1 MSLQVWLPLTDG
13 TLKQHGLSDV
23 SIVNSGATYQSTG
36 GKLGGTYSFGTGA
49 SSLSLPISTF
59 TSLSDDFS
67 VACWIKILS
76 WNTSYATF
84 WAASSTSASWAN
96 IIAALCRNGS
106 SSKLIFCLGND
117 SQSITSTCSTVDDIQ
132 LNTWYHFTCVYKSG
146 KAHLYQNGVLV
157 KTVDVPFTPKTSAV
171 QVANV
176 GKSRENTYQS
186 NCLMNDFRI
195 YNHALSKMEI
205 KQLSQGLVLH
215 YKLSD
220 SYIESTTNLI
230 TTEDCLSSTCYNG
243 STSKYGYGTTTDMYK
258 TVTVYDGR
266 KGTKVYMGTNG
277 NNCYPYVYINNMYTS
292 NGTNSPEY
300 KTLSFDY
307 YTTVSTS
314 ISPYKLGSGSGT
326 ATYKVSNSNGIKT
339 GMGTNS
345 VVIPVIP
352 NEWNHVE
359 ITFHGTT
366 DADSQWGYIQNQ
378 PAHVSNTSNFWFFSN
393 MQLETKDHATGY
405 AGVGCSRTST
415 TVYDNSGFCN
425 NGTTSGTLSISN
437 DTPLYSSSTVFNGTD
452 SYVKVDDNTWMV
464 KGMSAMTIN
473 LWAKASTTWPTNG
486 GRLLSCTE
494 SGGFNLE
501 AGNSGYW
508 RFPIYV
514 YTNEAQTSSAYK
526 YDSNEIKISDLV
538 PNAWNMITLVYDTT
552 GTKTYLNGQL
562 HHTYTNT
569 SYGINFNTNARLF
582 LGCEASGANPSSPY
596 FNGMESDFRLYT
608 TVLSDEDIKQLYR
621 DKGYVDN
628 NGNVYGTLYEL

>member
-13 TLKQHGLSDV
+13 TLKQQGLSDV

-84 WAASSTSASWAN
+84 WGASSTSASWAN

-157 KTVDVPFTPKTSAV
+157 KTVDVPFTPKTNAV
-171 QVANV
+171 QVVNV

-243 STSKYGYGTTTDMYK
+243 STSKYGYGTTTNMYK
-258 TVTVYDGR
+258 TVTTYDGR
-266 KGTKVYMGTNG
+266 KGTKVYAGTDG
-277 NNCYPYVYINNMYTS
+277 TGFWPYVYIDNMYTS
-292 NGTNSPEY
+292 NGTNSPAY

-307 YTTVSTS
+307 YTTISTA
-314 ISPYKLGSGSGT
+314 IYPYKLGSGSGT
-326 ATYKVSNSNGIKT
+326 ATYKVSNSSGIKT
-339 GMGTNS
+339 GMGTDS
-345 VVIPVIP
+345 VVIPVVP

-366 DADSQWGYIQNQ
+366 DADAQWGYIRNY
-378 PAHVSNTSNFWFFSN
+378 PSHTSDTSNFWFFAN

-405 AGVGCSRTST
+405 AGVGGSRTST
-415 TVYDNSGFCN
+415 TIYDNSGFCN

-437 DTPLYSSSTVFNGTD
+437 DTPLYSSSTVFNGTN
-452 SYVKVDDNTWMV
+452 SYVKVNDSTWMV
-464 KGMSAMTIN
+464 KGMHNMTVN
-473 LWAKASTTWPTNG
+473 LWAKSTTWPTNG
-486 GRLLSCTE
+486 GRLFSCTE
-494 SGGFNLE
+494 TGGFNLE

-508 RFPIYV
+508 RFPVYV

-538 PNAWNMITLVYDTT
+538 PNEWNMITLVYDTT

-582 LGCEASGANPSSPY
+582 LGCEASTANPSSPY
-596 FNGMESDFRLYT
+596 FNGMESDFRIYAT
-608 TVLSDEDIKQLYR
+608 ALSAEDIKQLYQDR
-621 DKGYVDN
+621 GYVDN